1 MQTQMMARMK
11 ARTNEIA
18 GLSVNNSII
27 QPKQTQ
33 SYRVFIGTSKCSA
46 ICFAYEFTSCDGL
59 DVNPHALLTQ
69 CEICG

>member
-1 MQTQMMARMK
+1 MRVQTQSQMTARMK

-33 SYRVFIGTSKCSA
+33 SFTTS
-46 ICFAYEFTSCDGL
+46 
-59 DVNPHALLTQ
+59 N
-69 CEICG
+69 